1 MSRDTRETRDTRDA
15 DRTYDF
21 VAIGLG
27 PFNLGLAALTDPL
40 DELDGVFLDRSPG
53 FDWHPGMMLE
63 TSTLQTPFLADL
75 VTLADPTS
83 RFSFLNYAKLSGHL
97 YSFYIRETFQPL
109 RTEYNAYCQWV
120 CEQLPTLRFGREVTA
135 VAYDAD
141 ADEYVVHATATGAGS
156 RTTRRERYRARHLV
170 LGTGTPPYVPP
181 GARDLPPGD
190 AIHSSQYLFA
200 REELQRKRSLA
211 VVGSGQSAGEIF
223 LDLLEGIDEHGYAL
237 TWITR
242 SPRFFPLDYTK
253 LTLEMTSP
261 EYVDYFHDLPL
272 DVRDRLSAEQKQL
285 YKGIDADLIDAIFHT
300 LYRKHRRGRPMAR
313 LLTNTELLRA
323 AATSSS
329 LELELRQREADVR
342 FSLQADGLICATG
355 YRHQVPAFLDPIADR
370 IAWDGQGRYDVAR
383 DYTIDRDRAGRIFV
397 QNGELHT
404 HGFTAPDL
412 GMACYRNSCI
422 IRSLTGRE
430 VYGIERAI
438 AMQEFGAPA
447 GVEAGAAG
455 VRG

>member
-1 MSRDTRETRDTRDA
+1 MSSDA
-15 DRTYDF
+15 THVHDL

-27 PFNLGLAALTDPL
+27 PFNLGLAALTDPIE
-40 DELDGVFLDRSPG
+40 ELDGVFLDRNPG

-109 RTEYNAYCQWV
+109 RSEYNAYCQWV
-120 CEQLPTLRFGREVTA
+120 AGQLDTLRFGREVEA
-135 VAYDAD
+135 VTYDAD
-141 ADEYVVHATATGAGS
+141 AGVYVVHARVAAGS
-156 RTTRRERYRARHLV
+156 GGRATRSETYRARHLV

-181 GARDLPPGD
+181 GARDVHAGGG
-190 AIHSSQYLFA
+190 AIHSAQYLFE
-200 REELQRKRSLA
+200 REALQRKRSLA

-261 EYVDYFHDLPL
+261 EYVDHFHDLPAP
-272 DVRDRLSAEQKQL
+272 VRERLGQEQKQL
-285 YKGIDADLIDAIFHT
+285 YKGIDADLIDEIFHT
-300 LYRKHRRGRPMAR
+300 LYRKHRRGRPLAR

-323 AATSSS
+323 RQDDGC
-329 LELELRQREADVR
+329 LELQLRQTEADER
-342 FSLQADGLICATG
+342 FALQAEGLVLATG
-355 YRHQVPAFLDPIADR
+355 YRHQVPAFLDPVADR
-370 IAWDGQGRYDVAR
+370 IAWDEQGRYDVAR
-383 DYTIDRDRAGRIFV
+383 DYTIDRERGRVFV

-412 GMACYRNSCI
+412 GMAAYRNSCI
-422 IRSLTGRE
+422 IRSLLGRE
-430 VYGIERAI
+430 VYGVERSI

-447 GVEAGAAG
+447 GVETAAAG
-455 VRG
+455 MRG